1 MISAICNLLSR
12 GAIISMI
19 VVICI
24 LPAMLWIFDPIII
37 RSSWDIIKAGVAK
50 NDAQKKLEAK

>member
-1 MISAICNLLSR
+1 MAR
-12 GAIISMI
+12 GAIVSMI

-37 RSSWDIIKAGVAK
+37 RSSWDMIKAGVAK